1 MNSRQGDILFG
12 AVTILFASFIYVESS
27 QLPTDTGGFSKLVSW
42 ILGGAGAVLLLKT
55 FRRTEMA
62 TRLFSDFQWAI
73 FCISVALWILV
84 IFLIPIV
91 GFFVTA
97 VVYLFLSSWLLLGRP
112 RQIGALFKSALFAVA
127 TTVVLWFLFTEVLQ
141 LSMPEGLF
149 F

>member
-1 MNSRQGDILFG
+1 MNSRQGDIIFG
-12 AVTILFASFIYVESS
+12 AATLLFASFIYFESN

-42 ILGGAGAVLLLKT
+42 ILGGAGAVLLLKS
-55 FRRTEMA
+55 FRQTETA
-62 TRLFSDFQWAI
+62 TLLFSDFQWAI
-73 FCISVALWILV
+73 FCTSVALWFLA

-97 VVYLFLSSWLLLGRP
+97 AVFLFLSSWLLLGRP
-112 RQIGALFKSALFAVA
+112 RQTGALFKNALFAV
-127 TTVVLWFLFTEVLQ
+127 TTTGVLWFLFKQTLQ